1 MVDTCIES
9 REASTVCLLQMPS
22 PLSGPCADSLG
33 PLCHFPRLRGDELLS
48 LEDGQAGTPTP
59 VGQGPTFSMRPGD
72 GWVRAPRGLARRVL
86 VSVSLLRFRLCYSLS
101 LGEPQLQF
109 RCSPLFK
116 RDSPHLLGKMKSR
129 GGVKSVSWQVEGR
142 LVALGVSPEPST
154 MQPQCGLSPCP
165 EGAQETAGHLELA
178 PTTPLA
184 GTYAAPA
191 AGPGQKPRTPWW
203 VLMPGSLR
211 AHRLQFLLLLWWWW
225 AHHCAHPDVRP
236 APWPAP
242 SGHGGA
248 SVRHLDS
255 QSWLR
260 P

>member
-9 REASTVCLLQMPS
+9 REASAVCLLQMPS

-86 VSVSLLRFRLCYSLS
+86 VSVSLLRLRLCYSLS

-129 GGVKSVSWQVEGR
+129 GGVKSVSRQVEGR

-165 EGAQETAGHLELA
+165 EGAQGTASHLELA
-178 PTTPLA
+178 SVTALA
-184 GTYAAPA
+184 RTYAPLLLV
-191 AGPGQKPRTPWW
+191 QRK
-203 VLMPGSLR
+203 R
-211 AHRLQFLLLLWWWW
+211 AH
-225 AHHCAHPDVRP
+225 PT
-236 APWPAP
+236 
-242 SGHGGA
+242 
-248 SVRHLDS
+248 
-255 QSWLR
+255 
-260 P
+260 